1 MPARVSAF
9 ISEIGPSPAVRL
21 AAGRL
26 ATAAAALLPS
36 ATGLGI
42 AGALIVGY
50 RERAH
55 LGIRP
60 DLGVGY
66 WLGIVGAGMML
77 VLLAYPLRKRFGR
90 AVPGSVGL
98 WFRFHML
105 LGLLGP
111 LAILYHARFRYDAL
125 NSGVAL
131 AAMLIVAGSGIV
143 GRYFHRHLY
152 RGYRLQHVEASEL
165 GDTVMAARAAVKEDA
180 DDSVLAELAAFAARA
195 ADVRGSLPV
204 TIAKALVLT
213 LAMRLRKPALLHEI
227 DQHLAQV
234 AIERGWLKA
243 DLRQHRRDAA
253 HHLDSYFRAVRSAAT
268 YGAFERLF
276 ALWHHLHLP
285 LFGFLVLAAIT
296 HVVAVHLY

>member
-1 MPARVSAF
+1 MPARVSAS
-9 ISEIGPSPAVRL
+9 IAEKGTMSAD
-21 AAGRL
+21 RL
-26 ATAAAALLPS
+26 ATAAAATLPNV
-36 ATGLGI
+36 I
-42 AGALIVGY
+42 AVGMAIAVIGGY
-50 RERAH
+50 QNRSH

-60 DLGVGY
+60 DYGLGY
-66 WLGIVGAGMML
+66 WLGIAGATMML
-77 VLLAYPLRKRFGR
+77 VLLAYPFRKRFGK
-90 AVPGSVGL
+90 AIPGSVGF

-152 RGYRLQHVEASEL
+152 RGYRLQHIEASEL
-165 GDTVMAARAAVKEDA
+165 ADTVLAARTAVREDA
-180 DDSVLAELAAFAARA
+180 DDSVLAELASFAARA
-195 ADVRGSLPV
+195 SDIRGSLPV
-204 TIAKALVLT
+204 TIAKALSLT
-213 LAMRLRKPALLHEI
+213 LTMRARKRPLLRGI
-227 DQHLAQV
+227 QDHLTQV
-234 AIERGWLKA
+234 AVERRWSSAELK
-243 DLRQHRRDAA
+243 RHRRDAVR
-253 HHLDSYFRAVRSAAT
+253 HLDGYFQAVRRAAT